1 MHDTAYEHGRLFFQ
15 VYGANQLRTIV
26 DLGSQD
32 VNGTLRDHCPPGT
45 HYIGLDMAPAKGV
58 DLVVGAN
65 LPIADNSIDAIVT
78 SSAFEHD
85 VCFWETFLELLRILR
100 PGGLLYVNAP
110 SNDAFHRYP
119 LDCWR
124 FYPDAGVAL
133 VQWAARRGVEVEVLE
148 SFVALPK
155 AEAWVDFVAVFRKA
169 GGPPLSRNGRIADHT
184 KALNIYD
191 RGMQPGGPL
200 EAQTHIMPD
209 MQNALDLTAALRRS
223 EADLA
228 AATQANATATQAA
241 AAATQAATA
250 ATQAK
255 AAAMQANA
263 AAAQTNAALSN
274 DIATAHAKAA
284 ALGLELRAATNRITE
299 LQTALSAATHQI
311 ESIQASRSWRLTAGL
326 RWLGTA
332 MRGH

>member
-15 VYGANQLRTIV
+15 VYGANPLRTIV

-32 VNGTLRDHCPPGT
+32 VNGTLRDHCPPNA

-58 DLVVGAN
+58 DVVVGTN
-65 LPIADNSIDAIVT
+65 LPFADNTIDAIVT

-85 VCFWETFLELLRILR
+85 VCFWETFLELTRMLR

-133 VQWAARRGVEVEVLE
+133 VQWAARRGIEVEVME

-155 AEAWVDFVAVFRKA
+155 AESWADFVAVFRKA

-191 RGMQPGGPL
+191 RGMQPGAPL
-200 EAQTHIMPD
+200 QAQTEIMPD
-209 MQNALDLTAALRRS
+209 RQNAIDLTAALHRCQVNLS
-223 EADLA
+223 TATQTNA
-228 AATQANATATQAA
+228 ALTQTNTALTQTNAALTQANATLSTNI
-241 AAATQAATA
+241 ATA
-250 ATQAK
+250 QAK
-255 AAAMQANA
+255 ADLHQRSAN
-263 AAAQTNAALSN
+263 T
-274 DIATAHAKAA
+274 
-284 ALGLELRAATNRITE
+284 RITE
-299 LQTALSAATHQI
+299 LQIALSAATHQL
-311 ESIQASRSWRLTAGL
+311 ESIQASHSWRLTAGL
-326 RWLGTA
+326 RWLATA
-332 MRGH
+332 MRGRQGDAQQ